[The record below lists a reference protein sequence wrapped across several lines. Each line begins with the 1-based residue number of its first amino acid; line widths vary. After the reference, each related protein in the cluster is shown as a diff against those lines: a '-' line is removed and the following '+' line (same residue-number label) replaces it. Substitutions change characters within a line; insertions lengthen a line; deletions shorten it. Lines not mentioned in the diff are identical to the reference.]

1 MRIAI
6 VDDIASERK
15 ELHERICVQLCRYN
29 LNAEIYEYKNG
40 EAFLTDA
47 EKENFTLVFMDIYL
61 KKENGIETAK
71 KLRSFDQN
79 CILVFTTTSTD
90 HALEG
95 FRVRALQYL
104 VKPYSDEELNE
115 LFDEITERLPA
126 PDKYIDIHIVGG
138 TTRLRLC
145 EIMYAE
151 HFQHRIHIHTA
162 DGRTTITRQ
171 TFTDFITLLEGD
183 ERFFLCNRGVII
195 NLEFADDFDGTA
207 FALKNGQ
214 TISVSRD
221 NAKSARI
228 AFGDFLFK
236 RGHKL

>member
-15 ELHERICVQLCRYN
+15 ELHERLSVQLCLHD
-29 LNAEIYEYKNG
+29 LNAQILEYGSG
-40 EAFLTDA
+40 EAFIADA

-61 KKENGIETAK
+61 EKENGVETAK
-71 KLRSFDQN
+71 KLRNFDQN

-95 FRVRALQYL
+95 FRVRALHYL
-104 VKPYSDEELNE
+104 VKPYSEEELNL
-115 LFDEITERLPA
+115 LFNEIIERLPE
-126 PDKYIDIHIVGG
+126 PDRYIDIHTVGG
-138 TTRLRLC
+138 TARLRLC
-145 EIMYAE
+145 EILYAE
-151 HFQHRIHIHTA
+151 HFQHRIYIHTA
-162 DGRTTITRQ
+162 DGETTITRQ
-171 TFTDFITLLEGD
+171 TFSDFIERINGD

-195 NLEFADDFDGTA
+195 NLEYADDFDGTD
-207 FALKNGQ
+207 FTLKNGQ

-221 NAKSARI
+221 NKKSAHT

-236 RGHKL
+236 RGHR

>member
-6 VDDIASERK
+6 IDDIASERK
-15 ELHERICVQLCRYN
+15 ELHERLSVQLDSYS
-29 LNAEIYEYKNG
+29 LNAQILEYENG
-40 EAFLTDA
+40 ETFLADA
-47 EKENFTLVFMDIYL
+47 EKENFALVFMDIYL
-61 KKENGIETAK
+61 EQENGVEIAK

-90 HALEG
+90 HALDG
-95 FRVRALQYL
+95 FRVSALQYL
-104 VKPYSDEELNE
+104 VKPYSDKELNT
-115 LFDEITERLPA
+115 LFNEISKRMPV

-138 TTRLRLC
+138 TARLRLC

-162 DGRTTITRQ
+162 DGGTTITRL
-171 TFTDFITLLEGD
+171 TFTDFITRLDAD

-207 FALKNGQ
+207 FTLKNRQ

>member
-6 VDDIASERK
+6 IDDIASERN
-15 ELHERICVQLCRYN
+15 ELHKRLSVLLCKYTM
-29 LNAEIYEYKNG
+29 NAQILEYKNG
-40 EAFLTDA
+40 EAFLADA
-47 EKENFTLVFMDIYL
+47 KKENFALVFMDIYL
-61 KKENGIETAK
+61 KKENGVDIAK
-71 KLRSFDQN
+71 KLRNFDQN

-104 VKPYSDEELNE
+104 VKPYSDQELNK
-115 LFDEITERLPA
+115 LFDEILERLPA

-162 DGRTTITRQ
+162 DGQTTITRQ
-171 TFTDFITLLEGD
+171 TFTDFIAKIKGD

-207 FALKNGQ
+207 FTLKNGQ

-236 RGHKL
+236 RGAKL